1 MLLGVIADD
10 FTGAGDIANTLAK
23 GLPGQ
28 GGLAVTQYLGVPK
41 VKADRSVEA
50 GVISLKTRSS
60 PVEGAVE
67 QSLAALEWLRN
78 QGCEQF
84 VFKYCSTFDSTPEG
98 NIGPVAEAL
107 AAALGVKG
115 VIACPAFPTVG
126 RTVHQGH
133 LFVQDRLLSE
143 SSMRHHPLTPMTDS
157 DIRRWLAQQ
166 TRDPVGLVNTAI
178 VRSGSEAVR
187 AALDA
192 AAADGTTMVIC
203 DASLDDDL
211 VTLGRAAAGQRLV
224 TGGSGIAIGL
234 PANFLRSGKAK
245 GAVTAFSGVDGPEA
259 ILAGSCSAATRRQI
273 AIHAA
278 GHPTMALDIDA
289 AMAGRLDV
297 GDLLEFAAAH
307 RGKAPLIYSSDD
319 PLEVERLQKRYGREK
334 VAATL
339 DGLFARTA
347 RSLVESGVSRLVV
360 AGGETSGAVAQ
371 ALDLEALSIGPEI
384 DPGVPILI
392 GDKGRIA
399 LALKS
404 GNFGA
409 PDFFAKALKQ
419 LQQGAVEIG
428 GIE

>member
-28 GGLAVTQYLGVPK
+28 GGLAVTQYLGIPK
-41 VKADRSVEA
+41 VRADASVEA

-60 PVEGAVE
+60 PVADAVR
-67 QSLAALEWLRN
+67 QSLAAFEWLRN

-84 VFKYCSTFDSTPEG
+84 IFKYCSTFDSTRAG

-107 AAALGVKG
+107 AKAIGVKG

-166 TRDPVGLVNTAI
+166 TQDPVGLVNTMT
-178 VRSGSEAVR
+178 VRSGSIAVR

-203 DASLDDDL
+203 DASVDEDL
-211 VTLGRAAAGQRLV
+211 VTLGEAAAGSRLV

-234 PANFLRSGKAK
+234 PANFFRSGRAR
-245 GAVTAFSGVDGPEA
+245 GTVTSFPGVDGPAA
-259 ILAGSCSAATRRQI
+259 ILAGSCSAATRQQI
-273 AIHAA
+273 AIHASS
-278 GHPTMALDIDA
+278 HPSMALDIDA
-289 AMAGRLDV
+289 AMAGELDV
-297 GDLLEFAAAH
+297 GTILEFAMAH
-307 RGKAPLIYSSDD
+307 NGRAPLIYSSDD
-319 PLEVERLQKRYGREK
+319 PLEVKRLQKHYGQEK
-334 VAATL
+334 LAKTL
-339 DGLFARTA
+339 DSLFADLA
-347 RSLVESGVSRLVV
+347 RALVEKGIRRLVV

-371 ALDLEALSIGPEI
+371 ALDLDALTIGPEI
-384 DPGVPILI
+384 DPGVPILAAV
-392 GDKGRIA
+392 DGRIA

-409 PDFFAKALKQ
+409 PDFFEKALKL
-419 LQQGAVEIG
+419 LQTGVEN
-428 GIE
+428 